1 MQRRDRIDGSP
12 HDEACTNI
20 DSHGTANNP
29 SLSRVIRPAIE
40 KRRAGIVPPYLIRQ
54 VAAAEVSRY
63 GRAVREIHIVR
74 ARCHYS
80 TVTTV
85 TGEEAEGEIRIDATR
100 ADFDAAARLYAAI
113 NRDGGGQDSKMTRN
127 EAAALATI
135 ARMGWETFAVRMLQQ
150 ATGLSYHQVRRILQ
164 GYTAKGTVYC
174 GLSEKCSAWWTRRSS
189 TNPPGRP
196 SAGTTVRRHESHFR
210 FDAERYRERTA
221 GLAASLEEEGPSP
234 PPSGGSGGMP
244 DPCCKGVRNHSRKEI
259 EEGKPQQD
267 KEDLVK

>member
-1 MQRRDRIDGSP
+1 MQRRDRIDSSP
-12 HDEACTNI
+12 HDDACTNI
-20 DSHGTANNP
+20 DSHGTANNS
-29 SLSRVIRPAIE
+29 SLSRVIRPATGE
-40 KRRAGIVPPYLIRQ
+40 RRAGIVPPYLIRQ

-74 ARCHYS
+74 ARCHYY

-135 ARMGWETFAVRMLQQ
+135 ARMGWETFTVRMLQQ

-174 GLSEKCSAWWTRRSS
+174 GLSEKCSALGVVDATVIDE
-189 TNPPGRP
+189 
-196 SAGTTVRRHESHFR
+196 SAGTTVCRHESRFR
-210 FDAERYRERTA
+210 FNADRYREWTA
-221 GLAASLEEEGPSP
+221 ELSVSLEEEDLSP

>member
-29 SLSRVIRPAIE
+29 SLSRVIRPATGE
-40 KRRAGIVPPYLIRQ
+40 RRAGIVPLYLIRQ

-150 ATGLSYHQVRRILQ
+150 ATGLSYHQVQRILQ

-196 SAGTTVRRHESHFR
+196 SAGTSLASGSTPIATGGGQRGSRPRWRR
-210 FDAERYRERTA
+210 RTPPRRLPA
-221 GLAASLEEEGPSP
+221 GVAVCRTRAARG
-234 PPSGGSGGMP
+234 
-244 DPCCKGVRNHSRKEI
+244 CATIAAKRSRRGNLNRI
-259 EEGKPQQD
+259 RRIW
-267 KEDLVK
+267 

>member
-100 ADFDAAARLYAAI
+100 ADFDAAARFYAAI

-150 ATGLSYHQVRRILQ
+150 ATGLSYHQVQRILQ

-174 GLSEKCSAWWTRRSS
+174 GLPEKCPAWWTRRSS
-189 TNPPGRP
+189 MRAPGRP
-196 SAGTTVRRHESHFR
+196 SAGTSLASGSTPIATGGGQRGSRPRWRR
-210 FDAERYRERTA
+210 RTPPRRLPA
-221 GLAASLEEEGPSP
+221 GVAVCRTRAARG
-234 PPSGGSGGMP
+234 
-244 DPCCKGVRNHSRKEI
+244 CATIAAKRSRRGNLNRI
-259 EEGKPQQD
+259 RRIW
-267 KEDLVK
+267 